1 MSLVTVIVGAQWG
14 DEGKGKWVDILA
26 QSKHAIARYQ
36 GGNNAG
42 HTLYIDGKKIVLH
55 QIPSGIFHAEQI
67 CALLAGVVVN
77 PAELVLEIE
86 KIKTF
91 GAHVNPSRLWLSARA
106 HVITPWHIEL
116 DRRREQDSK
125 NPIGTTKRGIGPTY
139 SAKAARTGIRI
150 GEYVDKDRRKHWISE
165 MAAHDHAFAS
175 HFAEH
180 RETWERFESAATEL
194 APFVCDAEHQIRQ
207 MLKEGRKVLLEG
219 AQGALLD
226 IDHGTYPYV
235 TSSNTA
241 AGGAVASLGFNPHL
255 VDQIIGVAKAYA
267 TRVGEGPFPTELHD
281 EVGQHIAHVGKEF
294 GATTGRARRCGWL
307 DIVAL
312 RYAVEASGCHALIL
326 NKMDILND
334 LDTIKYC
341 VAYQHPKLG
350 KLTTFPWDA
359 KILADCTPVYE
370 SVPGW
375 KSELPDH
382 DAAHALPQAA
392 KAYIK
397 RVEEL
402 VGVPV
407 SMVGTGVARQHAIF
421 IK

>member
-1 MSLVTVIVGAQWG
+1 MSLVTIIVGAQWG

-55 QIPSGIFHAEQI
+55 QIPSGIFHPEQI

-86 KIKTF
+86 KIKSF
-91 GAHVNPSRLWLSARA
+91 GVLVNPSRLWLSARS

-116 DRRREQDSK
+116 DRRRENDSK

-139 SAKAARTGIRI
+139 SSKASRTGLRV
-150 GEYVDKDRRKHWISE
+150 GEFVDKDRRKHWISE
-165 MAAHDHAFAS
+165 MAALDSGFAS

-180 RETWERFESAATEL
+180 RETWERFEAAAAEL
-194 APFVCDAEHQIRQ
+194 VDFVTDAEHRLRQ
-207 MLKEGRKVLLEG
+207 MLKEGRKILLEG

-241 AGGAVASLGFNPHL
+241 AGGALASLGFNPHH
-255 VDQIIGVAKAYA
+255 VKEIIGVAKAYA

-281 EVGQHIAHVGKEF
+281 EVGQLIAHVGKEF

-312 RYAVEASGCHALIL
+312 RYAVEASGCHTLIL
-326 NKMDILND
+326 NKMDILNG
-334 LDTIKYC
+334 LDTIKYA
-341 VAYQHPKLG
+341 VAYQHPTLG
-350 KLTTFPWDA
+350 KITIFPWDA
-359 KILADCTPVYE
+359 KVLAACTPVYE
-370 SVPGW
+370 SIPGW
-375 KSELPDH
+375 KCELPDY
-382 DAAHALPQAA
+382 DAEDALPPAA
-392 KAYIK
+392 KAYIN
-397 RVEEL
+397 RVAEL
-402 VGVPV
+402 VGVSV

-421 IK
+421 LK